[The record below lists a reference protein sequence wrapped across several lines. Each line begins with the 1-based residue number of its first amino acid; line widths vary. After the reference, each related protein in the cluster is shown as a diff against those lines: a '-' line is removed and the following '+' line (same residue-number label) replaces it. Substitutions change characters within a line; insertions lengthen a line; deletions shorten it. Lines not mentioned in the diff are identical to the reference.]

1 MRRLSSLAA
10 CLAALAFAG
19 VAGADTP
26 PDVYSDFALDG
37 SLSCGHSRAA
47 LKGVLTDASIH
58 QYGDP
63 LTALGLKLAVRKQ
76 LAGSCRRA
84 EPAAAEDE
92 SPVGGTGTPGDS
104 DEPGAGGAKPPSEEE
119 AEGRPPTTER
129 PQEEEEQAVPL
140 EVPSPGEDGRM
151 TLLAIALLLLA
162 LGSGGWAARRA
173 FTE

>member
-1 MRRLSSLAA
+1 MRKWSSVAA

-19 VAGADTP
+19 AAGADAP
-26 PDVYSDFALDG
+26 PDVYNDFAEDG

-63 LTALGLKLAVRKQ
+63 LTFLGLKLAVRKQ

-84 EPAAAEDE
+84 ESAAAEDE
-92 SPVGGTGTPGDS
+92 SPVGGTGTRGDS
-104 DEPGAGGAKPPSEEE
+104 DESGAGGAKPPSEE
-119 AEGRPPTTER
+119 AQDRPRTTER
-129 PQEEEEQAVPL
+129 LQEEEEQAVPL
-140 EVPSPGEDGRM
+140 GVRGSGQDGRM
-151 TLLAIALLLLA
+151 TLLGVVLLLLT